1 MEAWKEINL
10 EKLKNVIGDVDLTDS
25 ERKTLEWLSGWE
37 KSTIRDLVSIIQKA
51 RETKPIKP
59 SIEKRE
65 VWIVTVFFT
74 EESGLPVSEEYTA
87 DSYGEIEKVKKQIRR
102 DYSPEEIESIVV
114 SDDPEVREF
123 YV

>member
-10 EKLKNVIGDVDLTDS
+10 EKLKNVIGDVDLTES

-37 KSTIRDLVSIIQKA
+37 SETIRDLVSIIQKA
-51 RETKPIKP
+51 RTTKPIKP

-87 DSYGEIEKVKKQIRR
+87 DSYGEIEKLKKQIRR
-102 DYSPEEIESIVV
+102 DYSPEEIESIIV
-114 SDDPEVREF
+114 SDDPEIREF

>member
-37 KSTIRDLVSIIQKA
+37 RSTIRDLVSIIQKA

-87 DSYGEIEKVKKQIRR
+87 DSYGEIEKVKKLIRR

>member
-37 KSTIRDLVSIIQKA
+37 RSTIRDLVSIIQKA

-74 EESGLPVSEEYTA
+74 EESGLTGSEEYTA
-87 DSYGEIEKVKKQIRR
+87 DSYREIEKVKKQIRR

-114 SDDPEVREF
+114 SDDPEIREF
-123 YV
+123 FV

>member
-37 KSTIRDLVSIIQKA
+37 RSTIRDLVSIIQKA

>member
-37 KSTIRDLVSIIQKA
+37 RSTIRDLVSIIQKA

-87 DSYGEIEKVKKQIRR
+87 DSYGDIEKVKKQIRR

>member
-10 EKLKNVIGDVDLTDS
+10 EKLKNVIGDADLTKS
-25 ERKTLEWLSGWE
+25 EIKTLEWLSGWE
-37 KSTIRDLVSIIQKA
+37 RSTVDSIVSIIQKA

-59 SIEKRE
+59 TTEKRE